1 MFKNILEG
9 FALGALVAG
18 IGVKNV
24 LFWLLII
31 IAVMMVGVTVFGLK
45 EQGQD
50 LSFLYTILGYSGKIL
65 FVLVLFF
72 LGRGLVRNPKLLMA
86 AILLILTMSFMQFF
100 LGIGGW
106 QGSILL
112 FVSLTIPLV
121 LVWVIDRTILNLKA
135 KKRLQKGTL

>member
-9 FALGALVAG
+9 VALGALVAG
-18 IGVKNV
+18 LGVKNV

-45 EQGQD
+45 EQGHD
-50 LSFLYTILGYSGKIL
+50 LSVLYTILSYTGKIL

-72 LGRGLVRNPKLLMA
+72 LGRGLIRNPKLLLA
-86 AILLILTMSFMQFF
+86 AILLILTMSFMNFF

-106 QGSILL
+106 QGSVTL
-112 FVSLTIPLV
+112 FISLTVPLF
-121 LVWVIDRTILNLKA
+121 LVWIIDRVILSIKA
-135 KKRLQKGTL
+135 KIKSQEG

>member
-9 FALGALVAG
+9 VALGALVAG
-18 IGVKNV
+18 LGVKNV

-45 EQGQD
+45 EQGHD
-50 LSFLYTILGYSGKIL
+50 LSVLYTILSYAGKIL

-72 LGRGLVRNPKLLMA
+72 LGRGLIRNPKLLIA
-86 AILLILTMSFMQFF
+86 AILLILTMSFMNFF

-106 QGSILL
+106 QGSVTL
-112 FVSLTIPLV
+112 FISLTVPLF
-121 LVWVIDRTILNLKA
+121 LVWIIDRLILSIKA
-135 KKRLQKGTL
+135 KIKSQEG

>member
-9 FALGALVAG
+9 VALGALVAG
-18 IGVKNV
+18 LGVKNV

-45 EQGQD
+45 EQGHD
-50 LSFLYTILGYSGKIL
+50 LSVLYTILSYTGKIL

-72 LGRGLVRNPKLLMA
+72 LGRGLVRNPKLLLA
-86 AILLILTMSFMQFF
+86 AILLILTMSFMNFF

-106 QGSILL
+106 QGSVTL
-112 FVSLTIPLV
+112 FISLTVPLF
-121 LVWVIDRTILNLKA
+121 LVWIIDRVILSIKA
-135 KKRLQKGTL
+135 KIKSQEG

>member
-9 FALGALVAG
+9 VALGALVAG
-18 IGVKNV
+18 LGVKNV

-45 EQGQD
+45 EQGHD
-50 LSFLYTILGYSGKIL
+50 LSVLYTILSYIGKIL

-72 LGRGLVRNPKLLMA
+72 LGRGLIRNPKLLLV
-86 AILLILTMSFMQFF
+86 AILLILTMSFMNFF

-106 QGSILL
+106 QGS
-112 FVSLTIPLV
+112 
-121 LVWVIDRTILNLKA
+121 VIYEYLERQ
-135 KKRLQKGTL
+135 RME

>member
-9 FALGALVAG
+9 VALGALVAG
-18 IGVKNV
+18 LGVKNV

-45 EQGQD
+45 EQGHD
-50 LSFLYTILGYSGKIL
+50 LSVLYTILSYTGKIL

-72 LGRGLVRNPKLLMA
+72 LGRGLVRNPKLLLA
-86 AILLILTMSFMQFF
+86 AILLILTMSFMNFF

-106 QGSILL
+106 QGSVTL
-112 FVSLTIPLV
+112 FISLTVPLF
-121 LVWVIDRTILNLKA
+121 LVWIIDRVILSIKA
-135 KKRLQKGTL
+135 KIKPQEG

>member
-18 IGVKNV
+18 LGVKNV

-31 IAVMMVGVTVFGLK
+31 IAVMMVGVTVFGLQ
-45 EQGQD
+45 EQGHD
-50 LSFLYTILGYSGKIL
+50 LSVLYTILSYAGKIL

-72 LGRGLVRNPKLLMA
+72 LGRGLIRNPKLLLA
-86 AILLILTMSFMQFF
+86 AILLILTMSFMNFF

-106 QGSILL
+106 QGSVTL
-112 FVSLTIPLV
+112 FISLTVPLF
-121 LVWVIDRTILNLKA
+121 LVWIIDRVILSIKA
-135 KKRLQKGTL
+135 KIKSQEG